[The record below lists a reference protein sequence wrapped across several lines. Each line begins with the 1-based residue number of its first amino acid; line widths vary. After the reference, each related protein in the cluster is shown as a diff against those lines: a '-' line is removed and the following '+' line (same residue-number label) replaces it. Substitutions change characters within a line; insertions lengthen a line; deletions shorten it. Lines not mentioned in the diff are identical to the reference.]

1 MVALVQRA
9 CIALLLFV
17 PFARGAVSGEPLAN
31 QFLDGLVAQTAPAF
45 DSRMPLSLR
54 FTSPAAST
62 SPLVIAWNES
72 LGALR
77 SATSGGI
84 DIKSFHGGTVHGTG
98 YGFKALRTGNA
109 DLATCYAA
117 TRLHTL
123 PLSTVWSL
131 PFVAPHR
138 SVVGTRIALALQD
151 EYFVPEYEKQGVH
164 LVGQYVLPPTNLL
177 SRRPIRSL
185 KDLKG
190 MRIAAVPTQAEALK
204 ALGADPVTIPFPEFY
219 VALQRGMVDGVL
231 WVDIAMVAYR
241 LTEVAKHRTVVG
253 LSGSSTDLCTAVR
266 YKDAVPARAYETVH
280 SFVRGMLFYSSIK
293 TDRDWDSGLEN
304 AFNAHGVK
312 SITLSSG
319 EMKRWRKAVQPVIDQ
334 WIVKTERQGKPA
346 RALLQDIEKLK
357 SVYERQTDE
366 EVVSDMEGGLFS
378 HSGGVKGVPH
388 AR

>member
-9 CIALLLFV
+9 CLALFLFIPIA
-17 PFARGAVSGEPLAN
+17 REAVSGEPLAN

-45 DSRMPLSLR
+45 DPEVPLSLR

-62 SPLVIAWNES
+62 SPLIISWNES
-72 LGALR
+72 LGALM

-84 DIKSFHGGTVHGTG
+84 DIKTFHGGTVHGTG

-117 TRLHTL
+117 TRLHTM

-138 SVVGTRIALALQD
+138 AVVGTRLALALQG

-185 KDLKG
+185 EDLKG

-253 LSGSSTDLCTAVR
+253 LSGSSTDLCTAIR
-266 YKDAVPARAYETVH
+266 YKAAVPARAYETIH

-319 EMKRWRKAVQPVIDQ
+319 EVKRWRKAVQPVIDQ
-334 WIVKTERQGKPA
+334 WIAKTEKQGKPA

-357 SVYERQTDE
+357 SVYEPQTDQE
-366 EVVSDMEGGLFS
+366 IVSGMQKLIFQDS
-378 HSGGVKGVPH
+378 NQAKGAH
-388 AR
+388 YAR